1 MGGHSVDTQC
11 PWREP
16 RCTRAYCRREWGGV
30 LAWSR
35 NEGVTD
41 QSLWTPPLR
50 GHSKAG
56 AHPGLTPCP
65 HAAGSSLPNPNRALT
80 TEPHMTATLSNSC
93 LFPFFRTELL
103 GSGRAWCRPLAS
115 CPADPAARKP
125 GSGCHAF
132 SVQPTFASLAPPS
145 SPEPVASGAETGLK
159 CTQQCGGD
167 CVPTAWTSS
176 TCSQPARRPCAS
188 FENVGGLIASAAHIP
203 FTLPTPPGTE
213 GPALLAAGGVSEG
226 ASLDPSSLPRPHRN
240 RDESWCDSCLLHDD
254 LWMRQ
259 VRRAQP
265 RAPTPTPRH

>member
-1 MGGHSVDTQC
+1 MATLPGWRAPRLGAGQSWSTGGWERVPRPPVTWTCSLPGQDRPRSMLWGATLDTQC

-41 QSLWTPPLR
+41 QSLRTPPLR
-50 GHSKAG
+50 RHSKAG

-125 GSGCHAF
+125 SSGCH
-132 SVQPTFASLAPPS
+132 TF
-145 SPEPVASGAETGLK
+145 
-159 CTQQCGGD
+159 
-167 CVPTAWTSS
+167 
-176 TCSQPARRPCAS
+176 
-188 FENVGGLIASAAHIP
+188 
-203 FTLPTPPGTE
+203 
-213 GPALLAAGGVSEG
+213 
-226 ASLDPSSLPRPHRN
+226 
-240 RDESWCDSCLLHDD
+240 
-254 LWMRQ
+254 
-259 VRRAQP
+259 
-265 RAPTPTPRH
+265 